1 MGQRIPVTLGNIA
14 PLAVK
19 PFRPG
24 KLALVCEGG
33 GQRGIFTAG
42 VLDEFM
48 RAGFNPFDLMLGT
61 SAGAQN
67 LSAYMCNQQ
76 GYARKVIT
84 RYTTSRQFFDP
95 MRFVRGGNLIDLDW
109 LVEATSQQMPLAM
122 NYAEAQFAL
131 GKELWLCACRGDDYS
146 ASYFSPTP
154 QTWLDLIRASSA
166 IPGFYRSGVLLDG
179 VSYPTAASAMRS
191 RCRRRPAAAPDHRGD
206 PYRPFADVLYPA
218 VVQADGA
225 LAGRE

>member
-122 NYAEAQFAL
+122 NYAETQFAL
-131 GKELWLCACRGDDYS
+131 GKEQWMCA
-146 ASYFSPTP
+146 
-154 QTWLDLIRASSA
+154 
-166 IPGFYRSGVLLDG
+166 
-179 VSYPTAASAMRS
+179 
-191 RCRRRPAAAPDHRGD
+191 
-206 PYRPFADVLYPA
+206 
-218 VVQADGA
+218 
-225 LAGRE
+225 

>member
-1 MGQRIPVTLGNIA
+1 
-14 PLAVK
+14 
-19 PFRPG
+19 
-24 KLALVCEGG
+24 
-33 GQRGIFTAG
+33 
-42 VLDEFM
+42 
-48 RAGFNPFDLMLGT
+48 MLGT

-131 GKELWLCACRGDDYS
+131 GKSCGYALA
-146 ASYFSPTP
+146 AVTITP
-154 QTWLDLIRASSA
+154 PA
-166 IPGFYRSGVLLDG
+166 IF
-179 VSYPTAASAMRS
+179 
-191 RCRRRPAAAPDHRGD
+191 RRRRKRGWI
-206 PYRPFADVLYPA
+206 
-218 VVQADGA
+218 
-225 LAGRE
+225 

>member
-1 MGQRIPVTLGNIA
+1 
-14 PLAVK
+14 
-19 PFRPG
+19 
-24 KLALVCEGG
+24 
-33 GQRGIFTAG
+33 
-42 VLDEFM
+42 
-48 RAGFNPFDLMLGT
+48 
-61 SAGAQN
+61 
-67 LSAYMCNQQ
+67 
-76 GYARKVIT
+76 
-84 RYTTSRQFFDP
+84 

-191 RCRRRPAAAPDHRGD
+191 RCRRRSPRRPDHRGD